1 MKINKHTNI
10 AKIIKH
16 NKAAIEAIASI
27 NPHFNK
33 LKNPVLRAVLAPRVT
48 IEDAA
53 KVGKCKVSDFFEK
66 LKPLGFEIEHDE
78 ISENIHSNS
87 SPHTIPEILKNAI
100 EKNKI
105 YELDVRPT
113 LAKGTDP
120 FNLIMQTLKDVPDNT
135 ALKIINTFEPIPLIK
150 ILNNKGYISFV
161 ETSNDTVYTYFI
173 KTEKPPVLGTTQKG
187 IIKKVSAE
195 EFEAEKNKFQQRLKE
210 IDVREMEM
218 PMPMVS
224 ILSEL
229 EKLEKEDALFVHHKK
244 IPQYLL
250 PEIEER
256 NYTVLILEIEEG
268 NVKLLI
274 HK

>member
-1 MKINKHTNI
+1 MKINKHSNI

-33 LKNPVLRAVLAPRVT
+33 LKNPVLRAVLAPRIT

-66 LKPLGFEIEHDE
+66 LKPLGFEIEHEE
-78 ISENIHSNS
+78 ISENINSNS
-87 SPHTIPEILKNAI
+87 SSHTIPTILKNAI

-105 YELDVRPT
+105 YELDVRPS

-120 FNLIMQTLKDVPDNT
+120 FNLIMQRLKEVPDDT

-150 ILNNKGYISFV
+150 ILNHKGYFSFV
-161 ETSNDTVYTYFI
+161 ETINNIVYTYFI
-173 KTEKPPVLGTTQKG
+173 KTNQPISDTTLKG
-187 IIKKVSAE
+187 IIKKVSTE
-195 EFEAEKNKFQQRLKE
+195 EFETEKNKFLHKLKE

-229 EKLEKEDALFVHHKK
+229 EKLEKEETLFVHHKK
-244 IPQYLL
+244 VPQYLL
-250 PEIEER
+250 SELEDR

-268 NVKLLI
+268 NVTLLI
-274 HK
+274 RK